1 MAGQAWDRVFLQE
14 RLLVVVGS
22 ETRLFIWGFIPWWS
36 TFTVTEDNSSFNN
49 HYFSYVVLQFWTS
62 AEHFYV
68 HTHGSQGRI
77 KPFFAGYIS
86 VISVL
91 AI

>member
-1 MAGQAWDRVFLQE
+1 MAGQSWGRVYLQE
-14 RLLVVVGS
+14 RLLVMVGS
-22 ETRLFIWGFIPWWS
+22 ETRFSIWGFIPWWS
-36 TFTVTEDNSSFNN
+36 TFTITEDNSSLNN

-62 AEHFYV
+62 AEDFYV
-68 HTHGSQGRI
+68 HTHGSQERI